1 MYRRTPVSFFVLLCL
16 KLEGYWNDDFK
27 RVNIRVQAVFKLYVA
42 AYLVVVQHVRLADG
56 FDGGVHCRDGG
67 MELFGDFPGGHPYL
81 VTGYADRLVL
91 YNDYV
96 TFHGVSVLDG
106 TSCKFLDLVQSCGK
120 VLHVLVELLFGYLR
134 VYLRC
139 LYTLVSQHGTD
150 CFDGYTVGEEHRR
163 GCRMAAL
170 MPRDML
176 GDAATLGDGT
186 DSGEARVVVGNRE
199 NPAVF
204 AQPAVFVDDL
214 FRNVKQADVRHHARL
229 LAVDVYPLVFIEV
242 GADVL
247 FRQIAHIGE

>member
-1 MYRRTPVSFFVLLCL
+1 
-16 KLEGYWNDDFK
+16 
-27 RVNIRVQAVFKLYVA
+27 
-42 AYLVVVQHVRLADG
+42 
-56 FDGGVHCRDGG
+56 

-186 DSGEARVVVGNRE
+186 DSGKARVVVGNRE